1 MPRMGRKGR
10 CGVARAKENDMND
23 SLSLNKTMM
32 TTFGAEIADMICI
45 LRALGYAE
53 DAVKEAV
60 LIRLGL
66 PHDFG
71 SQKS

>member
-1 MPRMGRKGR
+1 
-10 CGVARAKENDMND
+10 MND